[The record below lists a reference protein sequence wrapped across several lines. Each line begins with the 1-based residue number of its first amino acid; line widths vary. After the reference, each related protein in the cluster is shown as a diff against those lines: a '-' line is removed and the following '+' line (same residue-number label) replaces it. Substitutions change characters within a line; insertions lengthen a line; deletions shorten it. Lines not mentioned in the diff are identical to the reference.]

1 MNSIQKLVWSHN
13 MNIFKKPLVLRAKLK
28 QNQQKR
34 LKNKFFYNFLSF
46 IFLEVLILER
56 IFHRLK
62 LLHVGH
68 YKNEK
73 LIFPSNYYIY

>member
-13 MNIFKKPLVLRAKLK
+13 MNIFKKLLVLRAKLK

-34 LKNKFFYNFLSF
+34 LKNNFFYNFLSF

-56 IFHRLK
+56 IFQIETAPGRTLQK
-62 LLHVGH
+62 
-68 YKNEK
+68 
-73 LIFPSNYYIY
+73 